1 MTYWTTGDLDGP
13 RSPSSIESVDYSF
26 SILIERLH
34 VRGEN
39 LSVVVVAKQLCNCQ
53 P

>member
-1 MTYWTTGDLDGP
+1 MTYWTTGDLTD